1 MRGLLTGWL
10 PWKARNRL
18 IFCPELVS
26 VRRCRG
32 WVWGWLQEQAEM
44 AWEARLCV
52 RRPPSLPPLSVLW
65 GREFWSSLG
74 HTGSGR
80 LRVEVRHDGRAE

>member
-26 VRRCRG
+26 VCRCRG

-44 AWEARLCV
+44 AWEARLHM
-52 RRPPSLPPLSVLW
+52 RRPPSLPPPSLCPLGQGVLEQS
-65 GREFWSSLG
+65 GSHREG
-74 HTGSGR
+74 TPESG
-80 LRVEVRHDGRAE
+80 GQT